1 MSEQE
6 SHFSKFQDLT
16 YLDNLALF
24 YVCNETP
31 PATLALAFLHGDSK
45 VVGSM
50 LGVLDNKRREYV
62 HQLMSSQ
69 KKVDFDKKESA
80 VSGLLIIA
88 ENLVSR
94 NLIEKRGKYYF
105 GVKKEA
111 SNEG

>member
-1 MSEQE
+1 MSGSDI

-31 PATLALAFLHGDSK
+31 PSTLALAFLHGDPK

-50 LGVLDNKRREYV
+50 LGVLDGKRREYV
-62 HQLMSSQ
+62 HSLMAVE
-69 KKVDFDKKESA
+69 KDADLEKKESA

-88 ENLVSR
+88 EGLLSR
-94 NLIEKRGKYYF
+94 NLIEKRGNFYY
-105 GVKKEA
+105 GTQNGKTV
-111 SNEG
+111 